1 MNTNNELKNETANGT
16 KPVLAEVLAKLDE
29 LLKWEYTVRSQTL
42 SNEVRNEA
50 GAAIRV
56 LLEVKNFADGQ

>member
-1 MNTNNELKNETANGT
+1 M
-16 KPVLAEVLAKLDE
+16 LAEVLAKVDE

-56 LLEVKNFADGQ
+56 LLEVKKFADGQ

>member
-1 MNTNNELKNETANGT
+1 MSTNDELKNETANGT
-16 KPVLAEVLAKLDE
+16 KPVLAEVLAKVDE

-56 LLEVKNFADGQ
+56 LLEVKKFADGQ

>member
-1 MNTNNELKNETANGT
+1 MSTNNELKNETANGT
-16 KPVLAEVLAKLDE
+16 KPVLAEVLAKVDE

-42 SNEVRNEA
+42 SNEIRNEA

-56 LLEVKNFADGQ
+56 LLEVKKFADGQ